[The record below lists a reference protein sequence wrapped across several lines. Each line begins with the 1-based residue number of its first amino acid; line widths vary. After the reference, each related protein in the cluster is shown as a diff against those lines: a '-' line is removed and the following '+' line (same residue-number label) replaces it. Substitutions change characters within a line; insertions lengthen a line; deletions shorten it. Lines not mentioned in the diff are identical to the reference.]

1 MPTLKI
7 DDKAF
12 YVKSEDVRL
21 LYDILS
27 ALAEEADDEVV
38 VIDTKKKE
46 YAMSRRFIEK
56 YPDIAHLLKAL
67 LEDVMLY
74 KKKSVEAKPDE

>member
-7 DDKAF
+7 DDKTF
-12 YVKSEDVRL
+12 YAKSEDVRL

-27 ALAEEADDEVV
+27 AMAEESDDEA
-38 VIDTKKKE
+38 VIVDTKRKE
-46 YAMSRRFIEK
+46 YEMSKRFVEK
-56 YPDIAHLLKAL
+56 YPDIAQLLKAL

-74 KKKSVEAKPDE
+74 KRRSVEAKSKE